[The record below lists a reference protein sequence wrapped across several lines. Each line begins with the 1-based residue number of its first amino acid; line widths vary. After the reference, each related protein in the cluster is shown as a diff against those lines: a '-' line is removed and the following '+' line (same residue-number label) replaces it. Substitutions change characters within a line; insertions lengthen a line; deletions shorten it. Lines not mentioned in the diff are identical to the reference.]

1 MTEKPEER
9 EQNRSG
15 KQERQGKKS
24 IRNVAG
30 AVWELCEPI
39 ADELGYVIWDVE
51 FVREG
56 SQWYLRITLDADG
69 GISIDDCERFH
80 RAIDAPLDEA
90 DYIEQAYTL
99 EVSSPGIER
108 ELKYPWHFTVFTG
121 EDLNVKLYAPMP
133 EAGNAKQLRG
143 ILTSY
148 DEEEDILHLTC
159 KDGTEI
165 SLPRAKAASVH
176 AAFDF

>member
-1 MTEKPEER
+1 MAEKQQKER
-9 EQNRSG
+9 N
-15 KQERQGKKS
+15 GKKNV
-24 IRNVAG
+24 RNIAG
-30 AVWELCEPI
+30 AVWELVQPI
-39 ADELGYVIWDVE
+39 ADEMGYVIWDVE

-56 SQWYLRITLDADG
+56 SEWYLRITLDSNE

-90 DYIEQAYTL
+90 DYIEQSYNL

-121 EDLNVKLYAPMP
+121 EDLNVKLYAPLE
-133 EAGNAKQLRG
+133 EAGGAKLVRG
-143 ILTSY
+143 ILSAY
-148 DEEEDILHLTC
+148 DEEEDVLHLTTAEG
-159 KDGTEI
+159 KEF
-165 SLPRAKAASVH
+165 SVPREKAASVR